1 VRILLSRLWAALRRR
16 PLDRELDEEI
26 EAHLDLAAAEYRAR
40 GMRADDARAAARRAF
55 GGVAQVKETYRD
67 QQSLPFL
74 DILGQDLRYAAKTL
88 RRSPGFTAAAVW
100 SLALGLG
107 ATTSI
112 FSVINAVLLRPLPY
126 YEPGRLAMLWTD
138 DVKRGIHEEGT
149 SYLTSTDWRNQSAAF
164 ADMAVCTRGN
174 AVTLTGG
181 DEPEKVEAEAVS
193 ANLFPLLGRAPLL
206 GRTFSSEEAERR
218 DRVVVVSHQL
228 WQRRFAGSL
237 DVLGRTLEI
246 NGKTSKVIGVMPSD
260 FYFPSRDTQLWEPT
274 TVYSWWDRSRTAR
287 YNDWWRVVGRLKP
300 HVSFE
305 QAQTELSA
313 IGRRLEQ
320 AYSTND
326 PDFAG
331 FGVSVVPLLAQFVGV
346 RLRLALWVLLGA
358 VFFVLLIACANVANL
373 LLARGATR
381 EREFAIRLGLGAGR
395 ARLIRQLLT
404 ESTALALAAGAL
416 GLALAAA
423 GIRVLLAFAPQG
435 IPRLNEISLDLR
447 VLAFTGGVSV
457 LTGVVFGLGPALKL
471 STNSPGD
478 VLKDGGRGSS
488 SGLKLRHARGL
499 LVVAEFALAVVL
511 LAGAGVLIRSF
522 LRIQQVDPGFRLGR
536 LLTLKLELPGA
547 KNQAQKIAY
556 YQQAFERVRSLRG
569 VESVGAISHVF
580 LEFNPDVT
588 ITVEGRPA
596 PHPDQAV
603 EQLMDDVVSVDYFTT
618 MGIPLRRG
626 RFFSE
631 QDGPGAPRA
640 ALINEAMA
648 RRFFPGEDPIGRRF
662 KYGDANAAST
672 PLTIVGVVG
681 DVHRHGT
688 EAPVIP
694 QIFIALSQNPN
705 RGMTF
710 VARTSSDPLTLAA
723 AVRHELRS
731 IDKAATV
738 YGITTVAD
746 QLEAFTTERRFQ
758 TSLLGLFSV
767 VALVLAALGI
777 YGVISYSVTQRTQ
790 ELGIRMALGARRV
803 DVLSLIVRQGL
814 TLASIG
820 VAIGLAAAFVLT
832 RLLASL
838 LYEVSATDPLTFV
851 LVSSTLVFAA
861 LLACYVPARRAATM
875 DPLIAL
881 RCE

>member
-1 VRILLSRLWAALRRR
+1 L
-16 PLDRELDEEI
+16 
-26 EAHLDLAAAEYRAR
+26 
-40 GMRADDARAAARRAF
+40 
-55 GGVAQVKETYRD
+55 
-67 QQSLPFL
+67 
-74 DILGQDLRYAAKTL
+74 
-88 RRSPGFTAAAVW
+88 
-100 SLALGLG
+100 
-107 ATTSI
+107 
-112 FSVINAVLLRPLPY
+112 
-126 YEPGRLAMLWTD
+126 
-138 DVKRGIHEEGT
+138 
-149 SYLTSTDWRNQSAAF
+149 
-164 ADMAVCTRGN
+164 
-174 AVTLTGG
+174 
-181 DEPEKVEAEAVS
+181 
-193 ANLFPLLGRAPLL
+193 
-206 GRTFSSEEAERR
+206 
-218 DRVVVVSHQL
+218 SHQL
-228 WQRRFAGSL
+228 WQRRFGNSP
-237 DVLGRTLEI
+237 DVLGKTLEI
-246 NGKTSKVIGVMPSD
+246 NGKTSTVIGVMQSD

-274 TVYSWWDRSRTAR
+274 TVYSWWDQSSTAR

-320 AYSTND
+320 AYATND

-331 FGVSVVPLLAQFVGV
+331 FGVNVVPLLTQFTGA
-346 RLRLALWVLLGA
+346 RLGLALWVLLGA
-358 VFFVLLIACANVANL
+358 VFFVLLIACTNVANL

-435 IPRLNEISLDLR
+435 IPRLDETSLDPR
-447 VLAFTGGVSV
+447 VLAFAGGLSL

-471 STNSPGD
+471 SRNNPSEA
-478 VLKDGGRGSS
+478 LKDGSRGSS
-488 SGLKLRHARGL
+488 SGLKLRHTRSL

-511 LAGAGVLIRSF
+511 LAGAGLLSHSF
-522 LRIQQVDPGFRLGR
+522 LRIQQVDPGFRPGR
-536 LLTLKLELPGA
+536 LLTLRLELPGA
-547 KNQAQKIAY
+547 KNQAQKVAY
-556 YQQAFERVRSLRG
+556 YQQAFERVKALPG

-596 PHPDQAV
+596 PHPDQAA
-603 EQLMDDVVSVDYFTT
+603 EQLMDDVVSAEYFTT
-618 MGIPLRRG
+618 MGISLRRG

-640 ALINEAMA
+640 ALINETMA
-648 RRFFPGEDPIGRRF
+648 RRFFPDEDPIGKRF
-662 KYGDANAAST
+662 KYGDANSASA

-681 DVHRHGT
+681 DVHRQGV
-688 EAPVIP
+688 ENQVIP
-694 QIFIALSQNPN
+694 QIFIALFQNPN

-710 VARTSSDPLTLAA
+710 VARTSSDPRKLAA

-731 IDKAATV
+731 VDKTATV
-738 YGITTVAD
+738 YGITTVED
-746 QLEAFTTERRFQ
+746 QLAEFNAQRRFQ
-758 TSLLGLFSV
+758 TSLLGLFSAI
-767 VALVLAALGI
+767 ALLLAALGI
-777 YGVISYSVTQRTQ
+777 YGVISCSVTQRTH

-820 VAIGLAAAFVLT
+820 VAIGLAAAFLLT
-832 RLLASL
+832 RVLASL

-861 LLACYVPARRAATM
+861 LMACYVPARRAATM